1 MTAAEIVDQVC
12 ASGAKITVAGEY
24 LELAASRPL
33 PDELLGRVAA
43 HKPEIMKILRRQDT
57 EAEDLREYF
66 EERAGILEHDGG
78 LPRAEAECEAAKI
91 TATYARNQGY
101 QWAALRSALSGCPEL
116 LAALPERIGTVDSLP
131 LGVAKIAVFIKD
143 RKVLRQGVCE

>member
-12 ASGAKITVAGEY
+12 TSGAKITVAGDY
-24 LELAASRPL
+24 LELTAPRPL

-66 EERAGILEHDGG
+66 EERAGILEYDGG
-78 LPRAEAECEAAKI
+78 LPRAKAEREAAKI
-91 TATYARNQGY
+91 TATYARNQDY
-101 QWAALRSALSGCPEL
+101 QWAALRL
-116 LAALPERIGTVDSLP
+116 
-131 LGVAKIAVFIKD
+131 IAGGIT
-143 RKVLRQGVCE
+143 